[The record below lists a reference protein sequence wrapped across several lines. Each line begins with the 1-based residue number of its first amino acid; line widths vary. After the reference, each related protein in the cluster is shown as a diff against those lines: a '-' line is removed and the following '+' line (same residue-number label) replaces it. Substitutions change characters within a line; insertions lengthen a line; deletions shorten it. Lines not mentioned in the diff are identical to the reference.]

1 MHRRVI
7 VGGTVARSS
16 TIDRPPFAFMK
27 LAQLGRLSLQSQLS
41 LQRHK
46 TCSVLAGM
54 DDASRM
60 PMMGPH
66 VLLVERVVCSRE
78 HCRAYYCS
86 AAYGQVENCCE
97 RAPSCLLTR
106 HVWLLLTID
115 RANAAATLS
124 LARPVIYLYLGSL
137 SLIVAWV
144 MSIDSSTCW
153 CHHRSSFR
161 VDTSY
166 AATEQR
172 K

>member
-16 TIDRPPFAFMK
+16 TIDVLHSRPWSWPNWV
-27 LAQLGRLSLQSQLS
+27 GSLCNLN
-41 LQRHK
+41 
-46 TCSVLAGM
+46 
-54 DDASRM
+54 SRCRDTKRAPCWLEWM
-60 PMMGPH
+60 TRPECRWAR

-86 AAYGQVENCCE
+86 AAAYGQVENCCE